1 MAHEK
6 IVKEG
11 EEAIKKG
18 IKPAEVED
26 YFKKKGMDKKEAK
39 EEITKLQAS
48 RIVEEAKKAEA
59 AKKSAQSNSNSG
71 NKSSSTEQKSSF
83 GFWLIILLII
93 GIIVY
98 LFYAGYISTDIFK
111 NMNFKLPSFSK

>member
-26 YFKKKGMDKKEAK
+26 YFKKKGMDEKEAK

-48 RIVEEAKKAEA
+48 RIVEEARK
-59 AKKSAQSNSNSG
+59 AKKSAAQA
-71 NKSSSTEQKSSF
+71 KSDRTTHSSTPAEKKSSF
-83 GFWLIILLII
+83 GFWLFILLVIALI
-93 GIIVY
+93 AY
-98 LFYAGYISTDIFK
+98 LFYSGYLSLSMLK
-111 NMNFKLPSFSK
+111 NWNFNLK

>member
-6 IVKEG
+6 LVKEG

-48 RIVEEAKKAEA
+48 RIVEEHKKAQKA
-59 AKKSAQSNSNSG
+59 AAQVQPNQA
-71 NKSSSTEQKSSF
+71 KSSPTQTEKKSSF

-93 GIIVY
+93 GIIIY
-98 LFYAGYISTDIFK
+98 LFYAGFISTDIFR

>member
-6 IVKEG
+6 LVKEG
-11 EEAIKKG
+11 EDAIKKG

-39 EEITKLQAS
+39 EEITKLEAS
-48 RIVEEAKKAEA
+48 RLVEEAKKAEA
-59 AKKSAQSNSNSG
+59 AKKSAAAGQAG
-71 NKSSSTEQKSSF
+71 KTTAPEKKSSF
-83 GFWLIILLII
+83 WFWLIILLVI
-93 GIIVY
+93 GVVVY
-98 LFYAGYISTDIFK
+98 LFYTGYISTDIFK

>member
-6 IVKEG
+6 LVKEG
-11 EEAIKKG
+11 EEAIRKG

-48 RIVEEAKKAEA
+48 RIVEEARKAEA
-59 AKKSAQSNSNSG
+59 AKKSAAAGQAG
-71 NKSSSTEQKSSF
+71 KTAAPEKKSSS

-93 GIIVY
+93 GIIIY

>member
-6 IVKEG
+6 LVKEG

-26 YFKKKGMDKKEAK
+26 YFKKKGMDRKEAK
-39 EEITKLQAS
+39 EEITKLEAS
-48 RIVEEAKKAEA
+48 KLVEEAKKAEA
-59 AKKSAQSNSNSG
+59 AKKSGQAG
-71 NKSSSTEQKSSF
+71 KTAAPEKKSSF
-83 GFWLIILLII
+83 WFWLIILLII
-93 GIIVY
+93 GIVVY
-98 LFYAGYISTDIFK
+98 LFYTGYISTDIFR

>member
-6 IVKEG
+6 LVKEG

-48 RIVEEAKKAEA
+48 KIVEEAKKAQKA
-59 AKKSAQSNSNSG
+59 AAQAKSGRATHP
-71 NKSSSTEQKSSF
+71 STPAEKKSSF
-83 GFWLIILLII
+83 GFWFVILLII
-93 GIIVY
+93 AIIVY
-98 LFYAGYISTDIFK
+98 FFYSGYLSLDMFR
-111 NMNFKLPSFSK
+111 NWNFNLK

>member
-6 IVKEG
+6 LVKEG

-39 EEITKLQAS
+39 EGNEVIKRLDV
-48 RIVEEAKKAEA
+48 VEGRGRYKGKR
-59 AKKSAQSNSNSG
+59 K
-71 NKSSSTEQKSSF
+71 T
-83 GFWLIILLII
+83 I
-93 GIIVY
+93 
-98 LFYAGYISTDIFK
+98 
-111 NMNFKLPSFSK
+111 

>member
-6 IVKEG
+6 LVKEG

-39 EEITKLQAS
+39 EEITRLEAS
-48 RIVEEAKKAEA
+48 RIVEEHKKAQKTVA
-59 AKKSAQSNSNSG
+59 QAQSNQA
-71 NKSSSTEQKSSF
+71 KSSSTQTEKKSSF
-83 GFWLIILLII
+83 GFWLFILLII
-93 GIIVY
+93 GVIVY
-98 LFYAGYISTDIFK
+98 K
-111 NMNFKLPSFSK
+111 MNSQNPNDDFFSVWVEL

>member
-6 IVKEG
+6 LVKEG

-39 EEITKLQAS
+39 EEITKLEAS
-48 RIVEEAKKAEA
+48 KIVEEAKKAQKA
-59 AKKSAQSNSNSG
+59 AAQVKSNLVKN
-71 NKSSSTEQKSSF
+71 SSTQTEKKSSF
-83 GFWLIILLII
+83 GFWLFILLII
-93 GIIVY
+93 VAIVY
-98 LFYAGYISTDIFK
+98 LFYSGYLSINMFK
-111 NMNFKLPSFSK
+111 NWNFNLK

>member
-6 IVKEG
+6 LVKEG

-48 RIVEEAKKAEA
+48 RIVEDARKAEA
-59 AKKSAQSNSNSG
+59 AKKSAHAAAGQAGKTSAPE
-71 NKSSSTEQKSSF
+71 KKSSF
-83 GFWLIILLII
+83 GFWLFILLII
-93 GIIVY
+93 GGIVY
-98 LFYAGYISTDIFK
+98 LFYSGYLSLSMFK
-111 NMNFKLPSFSK
+111 NWNFNLK